1 MATIQHIAPDAI
13 QELITCYDMIG
24 YDDVIA
30 DMTSAIGKNE
40 SIYDGVKHFD
50 CCLVRSC

>member
-30 DMTSAIGKNE
+30 DMASAIGKNE
-40 SIYDGVKHFD
+40 SIYEGVKI
-50 CCLVRSC
+50 LTVV